1 MDRTSTAKAFR
12 ATVGGVA
19 VVGKVSWAENDTV
32 LVLDPAKEFGYSAK
46 VTMTVSADA
55 RSAVGVPI
63 GAPATAT
70 FTTVPKPAPK
80 PTPKPA
86 AKATPIPKTGGGT
99 VAAGTWS
106 AVESYYLKLLNCTR
120 TGGWVTSTGACKA
133 GSNGTKPLWMDA
145 GIQTKLARPYAK
157 VLATTGAC
165 SHTADGTFVQRL
177 ARAGY
182 SGYTR
187 AGGNGG
193 CGNGDPYKGRVAGH
207 PFFQNEKA
215 TNGGE

>member
-1 MDRTSTAKAFR
+1 MSPNSRGLLESLAARGR
-12 ATVGGVA
+12 ATTLLVA
-19 VVGKVSWAENDTV
+19 
-32 LVLDPAKEFGYSAK
+32 
-46 VTMTVSADA
+46 
-55 RSAVGVPI
+55 
-63 GAPATAT
+63 
-70 FTTVPKPAPK
+70 
-80 PTPKPA
+80 A
-86 AKATPIPKTGGGT
+86 ALLGGT

-157 VLATTGAC
+157 GLATTGAC

-187 AGGNGG
+187 AGENVG
-193 CGNGDPYKGRVAGH
+193 CGNGETLAAIGRAHRAGLAGSDI
-207 PFFQNEKA
+207 PPA
-215 TNGGE
+215 IIPAYRRRPPGG